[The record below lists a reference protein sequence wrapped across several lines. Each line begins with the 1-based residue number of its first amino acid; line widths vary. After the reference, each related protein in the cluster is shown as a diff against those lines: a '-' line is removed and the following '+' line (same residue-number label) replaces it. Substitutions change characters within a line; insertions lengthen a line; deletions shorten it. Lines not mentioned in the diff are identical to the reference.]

1 MNNRKRRGAISVLTA
16 VMLVVMMAFM
26 AFSIDLGYLHVTRS
40 QLQRAA
46 DAGAMA
52 AAWQLVD
59 EEALTGGDE
68 GTAAA
73 AREAAEEFVANNEVL
88 GDAPALGEEDVEV
101 GYLTDFSDAT
111 QAIQTNGLY
120 ASNAVRVTVRRDEE
134 QNDAVPLFFARV
146 LGLDSTALHAE
157 ATAAIITSIGGF
169 QAPSDG
175 GNLGILPFALD
186 QTTWNAMIA
195 GGGTDNWT
203 WNEANETITAGAD
216 GIREVN
222 LYPQGTGS
230 PGNRGTVDI
239 GSSNNST
246 ADIARQI
253 VDGVSPDDLEY
264 HDGELK
270 FDSNGELAL
279 NGDTGISA
287 GVKDEL
293 TSIKGEPRVIPIF
306 TQVVGPGNNANY
318 TIVKFVGIRILD
330 VKLTGSMSSKR
341 LTVQPANVV
350 LRGAIPAPTAQ
361 TSQFV
366 YSPVWLVR

>member
-1 MNNRKRRGAISVLTA
+1 MNARKRRGAITVLTV
-16 VMLVVMMAFM
+16 VMLVVMMAFV
-26 AFSIDLGYLHVTRS
+26 AFSVDLGYLYVARS
-40 QLQRAA
+40 QLQRSA

-52 AAWQLVD
+52 AACV
-59 EEALTGGDE
+59 ALN
-68 GTAAA
+68 
-73 AREAAEEFVANNEVL
+73 RVL
-88 GDAPALGEEDVEV
+88 GDPPALAESDVEV
-101 GYLTDFSDAT
+101 GYLTDFSDPT
-111 QAIQTNGLY
+111 QTIQSNGLF
-120 ASNAVRVTVRRDEE
+120 ASNAVRVRVRRDEE
-134 QNDAVPLFFARV
+134 QNNAVPLFFAR
-146 LGLDSTALHAE
+146 ALKLESASLQAE

-175 GNLGILPFALD
+175 GNIGILPFALD
-186 QTTWNAMIA
+186 QDTWNAMLA

-203 WNEANETITAGAD
+203 WNAATGEVTAGAD

-253 VDGVSPDDLEY
+253 LEGVSPDDLN
-264 HDGELK
+264 HHGGELK
-270 FDSNGELAL
+270 FDESGELDL

-293 TSIKGEPRVIPIF
+293 AAIKGQPRIIPIF
-306 TQVVGPGNNANY
+306 TSVVGPGNNANY
-318 TIVKFVGIRILD
+318 TIIKFVGVRVLD

-341 LTVQPANVV
+341 LTIQPANVV
-350 LRGAIPAPTAQ
+350 ARGAIPAPSAQ